1 MARKKPATAAPKTEQ
16 IEQIE
21 HTYDT
26 PPRRLEEV
34 VVDDRKLT
42 EKSLTVRWSNGWSYL
57 IPSRELEAH
66 FRVGTHVTVETINFS
81 HVVGL
86 RVNGVWVFRHSDQ
99 DLAEAAEKQRADTLR
114 SEEEAL
120 EENRAD
126 WTARTAALPDW
137 LRDRLQAFIDD
148 PEKGEEFQRSSWHY
162 ELGASELAALYEKHP
177 AGDDAPEV
185 NEYARKHGTTGY
197 MHSWAA
203 AAATRHRRDVA
214 DAASS
219 TEEE

>member
-16 IEQIE
+16 AQQVV

-26 PPRRLEEV
+26 PQRRIEAVTVDKRNLTDDSFSV
-34 VVDDRKLT
+34 V
-42 EKSLTVRWSNGWSYL
+42 WSNGWSYL
-57 IPSRELEAH
+57 IPREHEKH
-66 FRVGTHVTVETINFS
+66 FQRGTHVLVESINFS
-81 HVVGL
+81 HIVGL
-86 RVNGVWVFRHSDQ
+86 RVNGAWVFRHSDQ
-99 DLAEAAEKQRADTLR
+99 DLAAAAERQRADTLR
-114 SEEEAL
+114 REEEAL

-137 LRDRLQAFIDD
+137 LRGRLQAFIDD

-162 ELGASELAALYEKHP
+162 ELGASELAALYETHP

-185 NEYARKHGTTGY
+185 NEYAQKHGTTGY

-203 AAATRHRRDVA
+203 AAATRHGRDVA